1 MYCRDLWPRNL
12 IDVRDHASIPQP
24 GAVMWPKS
32 TDELAA
38 LTEVARREGI
48 PLAPFGAGSGVC
60 GGIRPDPR
68 WWVVDLKGMSD
79 WSITDGGILDAGPG
93 VLGITLE
100 EELQRRGYTT
110 GHFPSSIL
118 CSTVGGWVA
127 ARGAGQCSGRYG
139 KIEDMVVGLECV
151 MGDGHR
157 VFARRRRSGPDLVP
171 LLVGS
176 EGTLG
181 FLSRVQ
187 LRLVRAPTKRS
198 YLAFSCAGVERGW
211 DAMRLVFQAGLRPA
225 VARLYDPLDSM
236 MLKQGKV
243 ERGDSEPPQSV
254 QRPADSPRKWKG
266 GRAVRLALMKAV
278 LRSPRAT
285 NAAIGLTEIAM
296 RGASTLVFIFE
307 GEGDGPAVDAEAA
320 RRLCVGEGA
329 KDLGEGPARAWMDHR
344 YSVSYRQAPVFRMGA
359 FSDTM
364 EVASS
369 WSKLDALYENV
380 RKALSPHVIV
390 MAHLSHAYPDGCS
403 IYFTFAGSAKD
414 DGAARRLYDRAWRDG
429 LSAVL
434 ASGATL
440 SHHHGIGRSKAPRLG
455 EEIGAGVGLIEK
467 LMGAWDPARVMNPGN
482 LLPTRRSVRAPG
494 GVSESPTPG
503 APRAP
508 RVKEA
513 IDEHSLLAVFDGDTR
528 VSDAE
533 RTLRARGLTLAL
545 DAIPSATTVGAWIG
559 DGMPGASDRWLDPV
573 DQHIAGFSARLK
585 NGADLVN
592 HPSPRRA
599 VGPDLTA
606 LFHGASGAVGDV
618 TSATLR
624 VRRTSDSAARELP
637 FAGERD
643 PSLSEGERAAWER
656 AVNALVKP

>member
-1 MYCRDLWPRNL
+1 MMYCRDLWPRHL
-12 IDVRDHASIPQP
+12 IDIRGHANLPQP
-24 GAVMWPKS
+24 AAVVWPKN
-32 TDELAA
+32 TDELAM
-38 LTEVARREGI
+38 LTEVAGRQGV
-48 PLAPFGAGSGVC
+48 PLAPLGAGSGVC
-60 GGIRPDPR
+60 GGILPDSR
-68 WWVVDLKGMSD
+68 WWVVDLKEMSD
-79 WSITDGGILDAGPG
+79 WHITDDGILDAAPG

-110 GHFPSSIL
+110 GPFPSSIL

-151 MGDGHR
+151 TGDGHR
-157 VFARRRRSGPDLVP
+157 MLARRRKSGPDLVP

-187 LRLVRAPTKRS
+187 LRLARAPTRRS
-198 YLAFSCAGVERGW
+198 FLAFSFAGVDRGW
-211 DAMRLVFQAGLRPA
+211 DTMRLVFQAGLRPA

-243 ERGDSEPPQSV
+243 ERGESDGQAKTKQS
-254 QRPADSPRKWKG
+254 PSSPRKWQG
-266 GRAVRLALMKAV
+266 GKAIRSALMKAV

-307 GEGDGPAVDAEAA
+307 GEDEGPADDAEAA
-320 RRLCVGEGA
+320 RRLCVGLGG

-344 YSVSYRQAPVFRMGA
+344 YSVSYRQAPIFRMGA

-364 EVASS
+364 EVAST
-369 WSKLDALYENV
+369 WSKLDGLYENV

-414 DGAARRLYDRAWRDG
+414 DAGARDLYDRAWRDG

-455 EEIGAGVGLIEK
+455 EEIGEGVGLVEK
-467 LMGAWDPARVMNPGN
+467 LMGAWDPSRIMNPGN
-482 LLPTRRSVRAPG
+482 LVPTKESERSGAGASPAPTI
-494 GVSESPTPG
+494 PTP
-503 APRAP
+503 
-508 RVKEA
+508 EA
-513 IDEHSLLAVFDGDTR
+513 VDEHSLLATFDGGTR
-528 VSDAE
+528 VADAE
-533 RTLRARGLTLAL
+533 RTLRERGLTLAL
-545 DAIPSATTVGAWIG
+545 DGSPSDATVGAWIG
-559 DGMPGASDRWLDPV
+559 QGMPGASNRWLDPV

-585 NGADLVN
+585 TGADLVVR
-592 HPSPRRA
+592 PSPRRA
-599 VGPDLTA
+599 VGPDLSA
-606 LFHGASGAVGDV
+606 LFHGTSGAIGDV

-624 VRRTSDSAARELP
+624 IRRASTSAARELP

-643 PSLSEGERAAWER
+643 PSLSEGERVAWQR
-656 AVNALVKP
+656 AIDALTKP

>member
-1 MYCRDLWPRNL
+1 MMYCRDLWPRHL
-12 IDVRDHASIPQP
+12 IDIRRHAELSKPA
-24 GAVMWPKS
+24 AVLWPKNV
-32 TDELAA
+32 DELSA
-38 LTEVARREGI
+38 LTEVAAREGV
-48 PLAPFGAGSGVC
+48 PLAPLGAASGVC
-60 GGIRPDPR
+60 GGILPDSR
-68 WWVVDLKGMSD
+68 WWVVDLKAMSD
-79 WSITDGGILDAGPG
+79 WRITEDGILDAAPG

-157 VFARRRRSGPDLVP
+157 VLARRRKTGPDLVP

-187 LRLVRAPTKRS
+187 LRLVRAPTSRS
-198 YLAFSCAGVERGW
+198 FMAFSFAGVDRGW
-211 DAMRLVFQAGLRPA
+211 DAMRLVFQAGLRPS

-243 ERGDSEPPQSV
+243 EREEGDDPKSV
-254 QRPADSPRKWKG
+254 KSVANAPSKWRG
-266 GRAVRLALMKAV
+266 GGKALRSALMKAV
-278 LRSPRAT
+278 LRSPRVT
-285 NAAIGLTEIAM
+285 NAAIGLTEVAM

-307 GEGDGPAVDAEAA
+307 GDDDGPAEDAEAA
-320 RRLCVGEGA
+320 RRLCVGLGA

-344 YSVSYRQAPVFRMGA
+344 YSVSYRQAPIFRMGA

-364 EVASS
+364 EVAST
-369 WSKLDALYENV
+369 WSNLDRLYENV

-414 DGAARRLYDRAWRDG
+414 DEAARALYDRAWRDG
-429 LSAVL
+429 LTAVL

-455 EEIGAGVGLIEK
+455 EELGVGVDLVEK
-467 LMGAWDPARVMNPGN
+467 LMGAWDPSRVMNPGN
-482 LLPTRRSVRAPG
+482 LLPPEGPPQNGDRASSLPPN
-494 GVSESPTPG
+494 VAREE
-503 APRAP
+503 
-508 RVKEA
+508 V
-513 IDEHSLLAVFDGDTR
+513 DETSLLATVYGGTR
-528 VSDAE
+528 VADAE
-533 RTLRARGLTLAL
+533 RTLRERGLTLSVDPL
-545 DAIPSATTVGAWIG
+545 PGDTTVGAWIG
-559 DGMPGASDRWLDPV
+559 QGMPGASDRWLDPV
-573 DQHIAGFSARLK
+573 DQHIAGISARLK
-585 NGADLVN
+585 SGSDLVI

-606 LFHGASGAVGDV
+606 LFHGTSGVIGDV

-624 VRRTSDSAARELP
+624 VRRSGASPARELP

-643 PSLSEGERAAWER
+643 PALSEGERTAWQR
-656 AVNALVKP
+656 AVNALTKT